1 MNEVYASDLIEMLEE
16 KMKEH
21 GDCVV
26 RIEQDPRGI
35 VAPNEIALYD
45 QEGDLVNENALPGQ
59 VVEFFI
65 Q

>member
-1 MNEVYASDLIEMLEE
+1 MNEVYASDLIEMLEA

-26 RIEQDPRGI
+26 RIEQDPHGI

-45 QEGDLVNENALPGQ
+45 REGELVNDNAMPGQ
-59 VVEFFI
+59 VTEFFI